1 MLAAGGQGIAGEGS
15 SDPMKQP
22 LVFVHGA
29 FCGGWSFDTFRAPF
43 EAAGFET
50 HAPDLPFHDADAD
63 QSALAQ
69 SGVRSY
75 AKSIAEYAR
84 KLSAPPVLLGHSL
97 GGLVAQMAA
106 TRLDTAGLVLLA
118 PSAPW
123 GVLPTTMEEHGS
135 NFGLT
140 LLGDYWRRPVQPDYT
155 VARHTTLDRLE
166 SAVAR
171 ATFAKFVPESGRAVM
186 EVMQWWLDPT
196 MATAAPT
203 YRIASPVLALAGGK
217 DRVNP
222 ASTVRRIANRF
233 PASQS
238 AFHEFPA
245 MSHWLIEEPG
255 WEEVAHLSIAWLIEQ
270 GLGPTAPKRAT
281 KKAPA
286 AATF

>member
-1 MLAAGGQGIAGEGS
+1 MLAARHQGMGGEGS
-15 SDPMKQP
+15 GTSMRQP
-22 LVFVHGA
+22 VVFVHGA
-29 FCGGWSFDTFRAPF
+29 FCGGWAFDAFRAPF
-43 EAAGFET
+43 EAAGFDT
-50 HAPDLPFHDADAD
+50 HAPDLPFHGPDSD
-63 QSALAQ
+63 QAGLAQ

-75 AKSIAEYAR
+75 AKAVAEFCRTLA
-84 KLSAPPVLLGHSL
+84 APPVLVGHSL
-97 GGLVAQMAA
+97 GGLVAQMAV

-123 GVLPTTMEEHGS
+123 GVLPTTLEEHGS

-140 LLGDYWRRPVQPDYT
+140 LLGDYWRRPVQPEYT
-155 VARHTTLDRLE
+155 VARHASLDRLN
-166 SAVAR
+166 SAEAR
-171 ATFAKFVPESGRAVM
+171 ATFGRFVPESGRAVM

-245 MSHWLIEEPG
+245 MSHWLIGEPG
-255 WEEVAHLSIAWLIEQ
+255 WDEVAQLSIAWLVEQ
-270 GLGPTAPKRAT
+270 GIGPAAPKGAGKRA
-281 KKAPA
+281 KA
-286 AATF
+286 AAI

>member
-1 MLAAGGQGIAGEGS
+1 
-15 SDPMKQP
+15 MKQP

-29 FCGGWSFDTFRAPF
+29 FCGGWAFDSFRAPF

-50 HAPDLPFHDADAD
+50 HTPDLPFHGGDAD
-63 QSALAQ
+63 QAGLAQ
-69 SGVRSY
+69 VGVRAY
-75 AKSIAEYAR
+75 AKAVADFSRTLA
-84 KLSAPPVLLGHSL
+84 APPVLVGHSL

-140 LLGDYWRRPVQPDYT
+140 LLGDYWRRPVQPEYT
-155 VARHTTLDRLE
+155 VARHATLDRLDG
-166 SAVAR
+166 AHAR
-171 ATFAKFVPESGRAVM
+171 TTFAKFVPESGRAVM

-233 PASQS
+233 PPSQS

-255 WEEVAHLSIAWLIEQ
+255 WEEVAQLSIAWLIEQ
-270 GLGPTAPKRAT
+270 GIG
-281 KKAPA
+281 PA
-286 AATF
+286 AAIQPRRAKPNVATI

>member
-1 MLAAGGQGIAGEGS
+1 MAGQGIC
-15 SDPMKQP
+15 DPMKQP

-29 FCGGWSFDTFRAPF
+29 FCGGWAFDTFRAPF
-43 EAAGFET
+43 EAAGFEP
-50 HAPDLPFHDADAD
+50 HAPDLPFHSDNAD

-69 SGVRSY
+69 CGVRSY
-75 AKSIAEYAR
+75 AKAVADFSR
-84 KLSAPPVLLGHSL
+84 TLSAPPVLVGHSL

-106 TRLDTAGLVLLA
+106 TRLETAGLVLLA

-140 LLGDYWRRPVQPDYT
+140 LLGDYWNRPVQPDYA
-155 VARHTTLDRLE
+155 VARHTTLDRLDG
-166 SAVAR
+166 ATAR
-171 ATFAKFVPESGRAVM
+171 RTFEKFVPESGRAVM

-238 AFHEFPA
+238 AFHEFAA

-255 WEEVAHLSIAWLIEQ
+255 WEEVAQLSIAWLIEQ
-270 GLGPTAPKRAT
+270 GIG
-281 KKAPA
+281 PA
-286 AATF
+286 APGRSKKPAQPAATL